1 MTAISLGH
9 WLSYL
14 PLGVIALLSWGI
26 WIVRTTMSH
35 RAKPIV
41 TDYSTT
47 TSVVV
52 PVYRED
58 PEILAL
64 CLDTW
69 IAAGPTEI
77 ILVVDTG
84 DDDCLAMLEARHLP
98 ASVAVHP
105 FVHTGKRSALGEGI
119 RRATSE
125 IAILVDSDT
134 AWTSGLLAT
143 VQMPFA
149 DPWVGAVGTRQ
160 RVAGQRS
167 SVWRRVA
174 SWLLDVRYCDYTPAM
189 GARGSVPCVSG
200 RTAAYRR
207 ELIVPMLPDLEHEVF
222 LGKECVAGDDGR
234 LTWLVLASGHTTVQQ
249 SEAIAYS
256 MFPDTLRGFV
266 RQRTRWSR
274 NSYRCYLTAMRRGW
288 LWQQALITQIT
299 VLQILLTP
307 ITMGVAMF
315 CLVRAVS
322 IHTPAIAWLFIA
334 WALVGR
340 GIRGISHLR
349 EHPRDLVLLPLVLV
363 TIVFISLPL
372 KAFAFVTMNRQGWL
386 TRREDRLGGE
396 GQTRATLLGNEIGS

>member
-35 RAKPIV
+35 RATPIV

-98 ASVAVHP
+98 ASVAIHP

-160 RVAGQRS
+160 RVHALSNPG
-167 SVWRRVA
+167 
-174 SWLLDVRYCDYTPAM
+174 
-189 GARGSVPCVSG
+189 
-200 RTAAYRR
+200 
-207 ELIVPMLPDLEHEVF
+207 
-222 LGKECVAGDDGR
+222 
-234 LTWLVLASGHTTVQQ
+234 TV
-249 SEAIAYS
+249 
-256 MFPDTLRGFV
+256 TGCLRC
-266 RQRTRWSR
+266 RQRPTS
-274 NSYRCYLTAMRRGW
+274 C
-288 LWQQALITQIT
+288 
-299 VLQILLTP
+299 
-307 ITMGVAMF
+307 
-315 CLVRAVS
+315 
-322 IHTPAIAWLFIA
+322 
-334 WALVGR
+334 
-340 GIRGISHLR
+340 
-349 EHPRDLVLLPLVLV
+349 
-363 TIVFISLPL
+363 
-372 KAFAFVTMNRQGWL
+372 
-386 TRREDRLGGE
+386 
-396 GQTRATLLGNEIGS
+396 